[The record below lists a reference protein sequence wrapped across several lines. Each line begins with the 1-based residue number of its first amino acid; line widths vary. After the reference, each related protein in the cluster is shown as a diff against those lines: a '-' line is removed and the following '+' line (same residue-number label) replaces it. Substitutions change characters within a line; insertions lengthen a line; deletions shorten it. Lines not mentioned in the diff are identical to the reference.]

1 MKPAGVQ
8 KTKVAALF
16 LAAVLV
22 LAIGSA
28 PTRAQSSGDYVL
40 GPGDIVDVSVFGQAD
55 LTRTLTVR
63 PDGKISLPLIGE
75 IQATGLTPAQ
85 LADKLATALRTYLK
99 DPVVTVTVS
108 QTRVSETQVYLVG
121 EFRNPGSFELRK
133 GWTVMEAIAQAGGVT
148 EKAALKKASLIRR
161 STGQTIPLDLDRLIK
176 KGDQTANMP
185 VMGGDVIL
193 IPEFLNRVIIMGGV
207 RNPAAYD
214 LKEEARLMDALA
226 AAGGPDDKAQLGQ
239 VAVTRQTGNAR
250 VLVGTVDVNKIIK
263 QGDQSQNILMQ
274 HGDVVYIPNN
284 KVRWQD
290 LLSYLGGVSLV
301 RSIFGF

>member
-1 MKPAGVQ
+1 
-8 KTKVAALF
+8 
-16 LAAVLV
+16 
-22 LAIGSA
+22 
-28 PTRAQSSGDYVL
+28 
-40 GPGDIVDVSVFGQAD
+40 
-55 LTRTLTVR
+55 
-63 PDGKISLPLIGE
+63 
-75 IQATGLTPAQ
+75 
-85 LADKLATALRTYLK
+85 
-99 DPVVTVTVS
+99 
-108 QTRVSETQVYLVG
+108 
-121 EFRNPGSFELRK
+121 
-133 GWTVMEAIAQAGGVT
+133 
-148 EKAALKKASLIRR
+148 
-161 STGQTIPLDLDRLIK
+161 
-176 KGDQTANMP
+176 MP

-214 LKEEARLMDALA
+214 LKEEARLLDAII

-239 VAVTRQTGNAR
+239 VAVTRQTGNTR